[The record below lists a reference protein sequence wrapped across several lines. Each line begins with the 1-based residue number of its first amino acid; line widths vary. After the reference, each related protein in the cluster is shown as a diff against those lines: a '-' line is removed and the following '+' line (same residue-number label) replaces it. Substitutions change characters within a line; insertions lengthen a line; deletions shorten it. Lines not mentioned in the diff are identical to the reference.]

1 VRIQFWGT
9 RGSIATPGPATARY
23 GGNTSC
29 VEVRSARGTLV
40 VIDCGTGARPLGRK
54 LMSGGA
60 NGLRGKLLISH
71 THWDHIQG
79 IPFFEP
85 LFARGAEWDIFG
97 PKGLGASHDLGASQ
111 SLGASLRE
119 ALAGQMRYDYFP
131 VTLDEFS
138 ARIRFHDLVEGSFE
152 LDDIKVS
159 TRYLNHPA
167 LTLAYRLEA
176 DGVTVVYACDHEPH
190 SRTVAFGERELTE
203 QDRRHAEFVE
213 GADLLIHDAQYT
225 AEEYSE
231 KIGWGHSPVEYAVN
245 LSRYAR
251 VKRLALTHHDPL
263 RDDGAID
270 RIIATIR
277 QHASS
282 PDIFAAFE
290 GQVVELGESQGKRPA
305 RRWREFD
312 AQTPVGPE
320 LGGRS
325 VLLGVA
331 DAESSAVLCE
341 ALRAE
346 GISSQTLSNLNAAGT
361 LIAKER
367 PVLAILEHTP
377 PRINGM
383 DTCRE
388 IRRQTKD
395 DEHRLPILMVA
406 EQEDQHGGDAAG
418 IADWMIKP
426 FTVACARAKISAW
439 LLRTACQSIQT
450 GISAGKEHVPR
461 AMEVHAD
468 PANAFDG
475 TTALCPLLEKGA
487 DGQPSETVSRSD
499 KSDLLWM
506 YGREIASFDTPA
518 FSSKVAE
525 IIVRAATGHQRMKP
539 STTPPRLAGQGA

>member
-1 VRIQFWGT
+1 
-9 RGSIATPGPATARY
+9 
-23 GGNTSC
+23 
-29 VEVRSARGTLV
+29 
-40 VIDCGTGARPLGRK
+40 
-54 LMSGGA
+54 M
-60 NGLRGKLLISH
+60 
-71 THWDHIQG
+71 
-79 IPFFEP
+79 
-85 LFARGAEWDIFG
+85 
-97 PKGLGASHDLGASQ
+97 
-111 SLGASLRE
+111 
-119 ALAGQMRYDYFP
+119 
-131 VTLDEFS
+131 
-138 ARIRFHDLVEGSFE
+138 
-152 LDDIKVS
+152 
-159 TRYLNHPA
+159 
-167 LTLAYRLEA
+167 
-176 DGVTVVYACDHEPH
+176 
-190 SRTVAFGERELTE
+190 
-203 QDRRHAEFVE
+203 
-213 GADLLIHDAQYT
+213 
-225 AEEYSE
+225 
-231 KIGWGHSPVEYAVN
+231 
-245 LSRYAR
+245 
-251 VKRLALTHHDPL
+251 
-263 RDDGAID
+263 
-270 RIIATIR
+270 
-277 QHASS
+277 
-282 PDIFAAFE
+282 
-290 GQVVELGESQGKRPA
+290 
-305 RRWREFD
+305 
-312 AQTPVGPE
+312 
-320 LGGRS
+320 
-325 VLLGVA
+325 
-331 DAESSAVLCE
+331 
-341 ALRAE
+341 
-346 GISSQTLSNLNAAGT
+346 
-361 LIAKER
+361 
-367 PVLAILEHTP
+367 LAILEHTP

>member
-1 VRIQFWGT
+1 MPAITNRIHALWH
-9 RGSIATPGPATARY
+9 
-23 GGNTSC
+23 
-29 VEVRSARGTLV
+29 SARG
-40 VIDCGTGARPLGRK
+40 
-54 LMSGGA
+54 
-60 NGLRGKLLISH
+60 
-71 THWDHIQG
+71 
-79 IPFFEP
+79 
-85 LFARGAEWDIFG
+85 
-97 PKGLGASHDLGASQ
+97 
-111 SLGASLRE
+111 
-119 ALAGQMRYDYFP
+119 
-131 VTLDEFS
+131 
-138 ARIRFHDLVEGSFE
+138 
-152 LDDIKVS
+152 
-159 TRYLNHPA
+159 
-167 LTLAYRLEA
+167 
-176 DGVTVVYACDHEPH
+176 
-190 SRTVAFGERELTE
+190 ELTE